1 MNRSKPLWNAD
12 DQKARLSELTARS
25 DDSAKDRSLRRDV
38 RSLGALLGRVLVEE
52 AGKELFDTVEE
63 LRRLTIEHRERAGS
77 GNSADELMA
86 RAQATISKMD
96 LARAYQV
103 TKAFAI
109 YFELANLAETNH
121 RKRRR
126 RARQLGQQRAA
137 LPGSFRGTL
146 WRMKKAGI
154 SAEAALAALRQVMVT
169 PVFTAH
175 PTEVARQT
183 VLLKQRRIAKQLERL
198 DRLPLTEAEALRCEQ
213 TIHAEITSLWQT
225 DEVRQTKP
233 TVNDEIRMGLRYF
246 RLSLFETLP
255 RLYAEVAESMGDV
268 YGLVLDVA
276 DLPNLLSFGSWI
288 GGDRD
293 GNPLVKPECVKDALE
308 QARTMILRE
317 YVRDVEFLSDCLS
330 SSLRQTGVSAEIVSR
345 LAQYKGS
352 LPGATMLWGP
362 GNITELYRRFLSYVL
377 YRLQRSREGPD
388 VQGSYKDATEF
399 ESDLVVVRSSLMEN
413 RGQRLAEA
421 FVDPL
426 LRQLRTFGFHLQA
439 LDIRQHARVHA
450 EVLQEIGARTVD
462 LSKIGLGSAE
472 LRKTKL
478 RKTDL
483 RKTAPALVAGAASS
497 ESSEF
502 SPQAQELIETF
513 RTIHRLKQVYPAK
526 SIRQYIISGA
536 ESEDDVLN
544 VVRLAKACG
553 VRLAGSEGDYGSVD
567 HDPGLMPV
575 PLFESIDSLRAAGG
589 VMRRVWR
596 HPDYEPLLDSWGRWQ
611 EVMLGY
617 SDSNKDGGMLTST
630 WELHK
635 AHRDLHGVA
644 REYGVK
650 LRLFHGRGGTVG
662 RGGGPTHAAILA
674 QPEGCFTGRVRIT
687 EQGEVLN
694 WKYAD
699 AVLAEWNLELMIAA
713 SLEAFTRSGAPPKDQ
728 ASWEEAME
736 EMSGEAYRVYRRDI
750 AENADVLEYFE
761 QATPIQEL
769 DAARIGSRPS
779 RRTRGRRLE
788 DLRAIPWVFG
798 WMQSRHAV
806 PAWYGVGQ
814 GLQSFA
820 GKGRGHE
827 RMLRQ
832 MLEHFTL
839 FSDLVHNVELG
850 MAKADLHIAR
860 VYSGLVKNAGL
871 RTRVFAM
878 LEEEFLRSRQ
888 MILRVSGQRELLARN
903 RVLARSIH
911 LRNPYVDPM
920 SLIQVELLRRK
931 QLGEDLGKLEYPL
944 GATINGIA
952 AGLHNTG

>member
-1 MNRSKPLWNAD
+1 MTRPKPLWKAD
-12 DQKARLSELTARS
+12 SQKDRLAELTAQS
-25 DDSAKDRSLRRDV
+25 DDSAKDSSLRRDV
-38 RSLGALLGRVLVEE
+38 RSLGALLGRVLVEQV
-52 AGKELFDTVEE
+52 GPELLNTVEE
-63 LRRLTIEHRERAGS
+63 LRRLMIRHRERVAHSAAAGAH
-77 GNSADELMA
+77 GELMA
-86 RAQATISKMD
+86 SAQAMISQMD
-96 LARAYQV
+96 VDRAYQV
-103 TKAFAI
+103 TRAFAI
-109 YFELANLAETNH
+109 YFELTNLAETNH

-126 RARQLGQQRAA
+126 RARQLDRQSAP
-137 LPGSFRGTL
+137 LPGSFHGTL
-146 WRMKKAGI
+146 LRMKQAGI
-154 SAEAALAALRQVMVT
+154 SAEAALAALRQVTVT

-183 VLLKQRRIAKQLERL
+183 VLLKRRRIAEQLERL
-198 DRLPLTEAEALRCEQ
+198 DRLPLTLGEALRCEQ
-213 TIHAEITSLWQT
+213 IIHAEIAALWQT

-233 TVNDEIRMGLRYF
+233 TVDDEIRMGLRYF

-255 RLYAEVAESMGDV
+255 RIYSEVAEAIREV
-268 YGLVLDVA
+268 YGSVVEA
-276 DLPNLLSFGSWI
+276 GELPNLISFGSWI

-308 QARTMILRE
+308 LARTVILRE
-317 YVRDVEFLSDCLS
+317 YIRGVEFLSDCLS
-330 SSLRQTGVSAEIVSR
+330 SSSRQAGASAEITSR
-345 LAQYKGS
+345 LAQYERS
-352 LPGATMLWGP
+352 MPGASMLWGP
-362 GNITELYRRFLSYVL
+362 RNTVEHYRRFLSYAIH
-377 YRLQRSREGPD
+377 RLQRSQEGP
-388 VQGSYKDATEF
+388 GAPNSYEDAQAF
-399 ESDLVVVRSSLMEN
+399 ESDLILLRKSLMSN
-413 RGQRLAEA
+413 RGQRLAET

-426 LRQLRTFGFHLQA
+426 LRQLRTFGFQLHV

-450 EVLQEIGARTVD
+450 EVLREIHEK
-462 LSKIGLGSAE
+462 KIDVRKMEPRNAE
-472 LRKTKL
+472 LRPKKL
-478 RKTDL
+478 RKAEL
-483 RKTAPALVAGAASS
+483 RETAPTLAAG
-497 ESSEF
+497 EVLPVNPERG
-502 SPQAQELIETF
+502 SPQTRELIETF
-513 RTIHRLKQVYPAK
+513 HAVQQLKQTYPAQ

-553 VRLAGSEGDYGSVD
+553 VTLSGSEK
-567 HDPGLMPV
+567 DPGLMPV
-575 PLFESIDSLRAAGG
+575 PLFESIDSLRAAGDA
-589 VMRRVWR
+589 MRRLWR
-596 HPDYEPLLDSWGRWQ
+596 HPEYQPLLGSWDQWQ

-630 WELHK
+630 WELYK
-635 AHRDLHGVA
+635 AHRELHRA
-644 REYGVK
+644 AQECGVK

-662 RGGGPTHAAILA
+662 RGGGPTHSAILA
-674 QPEGCFTGRVRIT
+674 QPEGCFTGRIRIT

-713 SLEAFTRSGAPPKDQ
+713 SLEALTRPGEQPVKDQ
-728 ASWEEAME
+728 ARWEEAME
-736 EMSGEAYRVYRRDI
+736 EMSQEAYRVYRRDI

-761 QATPIQEL
+761 QATPVQEL

-779 RRTRGRRLE
+779 RRTKGRRLE

-814 GLQSFA
+814 GLESFA
-820 GKGRGHE
+820 RKGKSHE
-827 RMLRQ
+827 RLLREMLKDFA
-832 MLEHFTL
+832 LFT
-839 FSDLVHNVELG
+839 DLVRNVELG

-860 VYSGLVKNAGL
+860 LYSGLVKNAAL

-878 LEEEFLRSRQ
+878 LEGEFLRSRR
-888 MILRVSGQRELLARN
+888 MVLSISGQRELLARN
-903 RVLARSIH
+903 RVLARSVH

-931 QLGEDLGKLEYPL
+931 QQGEDPAKLEYPL

>member
-276 DLPNLLSFGSWI
+276 DLPDLLSFGSWI

-352 LPGATMLWGP
+352 LPGAAMLWGP

-596 HPDYEPLLDSWGRWQ
+596 HPDYQPLLDSWGRWQ

-728 ASWEEAME
+728 AGWEEAME